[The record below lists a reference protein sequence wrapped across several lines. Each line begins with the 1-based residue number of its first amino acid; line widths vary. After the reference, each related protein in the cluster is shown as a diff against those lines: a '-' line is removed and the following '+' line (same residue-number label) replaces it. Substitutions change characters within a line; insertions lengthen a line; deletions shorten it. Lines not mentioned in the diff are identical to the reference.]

1 MKMKKS
7 LFGALLL
14 VSACSALAG
23 CGGGVSYDAEN
34 FLPNGT
40 SDNPYQ
46 IVKNPVTIKIFAPH
60 SSGNPEYKDLK
71 MFKKLS
77 ELTNLQFE
85 FTTPDTSAYQP
96 RRAAVWEDGTTNPT
110 FSSSTTRF
118 RSKSNTRRWVLTPLP
133 RLTMLLTPMQQEK

>member
-14 VSACSALAG
+14 VSACSALVG

-46 IVKNPVTIKIFAPH
+46 IVKDPVTIKIFAPH

-85 FTTPDTSAYQP
+85 FTTPDT
-96 RRAAVWEDGTTNPT
+96 
-110 FSSSTTRF
+110 
-118 RSKSNTRRWVLTPLP
+118 
-133 RLTMLLTPMQQEK
+133 